1 MSTPDHNP
9 QTAGATPS
17 AHVTAPT
24 GGAFLVERQDAATVL
39 IPEAFDDDLKMFA
52 TTARTFVQ
60 REIVPDFAKL
70 EGLDYELSRE
80 KMAKAGELGLLAVEV
95 PEVYGGLGAGKAA
108 ASVVTEAVAASGS
121 FNVTFNAHVGIGT
134 LPLVY
139 FGTEEQKARYLPKL
153 ATGEWV
159 AAYCLTE
166 PGSGSDSLAA
176 KARADLDGDEWVLNG
191 TKMWISNAGF
201 ADLFTVFAQV
211 DGDKF
216 SCFLVEKG
224 APGLSLGAEE
234 HKMGIKGSSTRQ
246 VILENVRVPKGNLL
260 GEVGKGHRIAFGILN
275 IGRFKLA
282 VGAAGGAK
290 QLIGL
295 AQAYAKE
302 RQQFKAPIATFGL
315 IQEKIG
321 RMAADT
327 YALESAVYRLAGSM
341 DAATAGK
348 PDPTAQLAALND
360 YAVEY
365 SFIKVFG
372 SEILDYVVDEALQVY
387 GGYGFSA
394 DYPIE
399 LAYRNSR
406 INRIFEGTNEINRE
420 LTVDQLLKRAMRGE
434 LDLLGP
440 AQAAMLGRPVEKV
453 AAPEAQADA
462 ELALANLKLG
472 TLMVAG
478 MGAMAYMQGL
488 EREQELLARVADMVG
503 LAYLAEAALLR
514 AERLAGARG
523 GEVALLLARLYTFAA
538 VDRARDLGTEALR
551 RIPRGEETLPRF
563 HAYLAEH
570 GVDLVE
576 LRRQAAQAVYAAD
589 GYPLG

>member
-1 MSTPDHNP
+1 MADANSNP
-9 QTAGATPS
+9 Q
-17 AHVTAPT
+17 VVAPT
-24 GGAFLVERQDAATVL
+24 GGAFLIERQDANTVL

-52 TTARTFVQ
+52 QTARTFVQ
-60 REIVPDFAKL
+60 REILPDFAKL
-70 EGLDYELSRE
+70 EGLDYELSRA
-80 KMAKAGELGLLAVEV
+80 KMARAGELGLLGVEV
-95 PEVYGGLGAGKAA
+95 PEAYGGLGQGKAA
-108 ASVVTEAVAASGS
+108 SSVVTEAIAASGS
-121 FNVTFNAHVGIGT
+121 FNVTFNAHAGIGT

-139 FGTEEQKARYLPKL
+139 FGTEEQKAHYLPKL
-153 ATGEWV
+153 ASGEWV
-159 AAYCLTE
+159 AAYCLSE

-176 KARADLDGDEWVLNG
+176 KTRADLVGDEWVLNG

-224 APGLSLGAEE
+224 TAGLSFGAEE

-246 VILENVRVPKGNLL
+246 VILENVRVPRANLL
-260 GEVGKGHRIAFGILN
+260 GVVGKGHHIAFGILN
-275 IGRFKLA
+275 IGRYKLA
-282 VGAAGGAK
+282 VGASGGAK

-295 AQAYAKE
+295 SQAYAKE
-302 RQQFKAPIATFGL
+302 RIQFKAPIATFGL
-315 IQEKIG
+315 IKEKIG
-321 RMAADT
+321 RMASDT
-327 YALESAVYRLAGSM
+327 FALESAVYRLGGSM
-341 DAATAGK
+341 DAALRGK
-348 PDPTAQLAALND
+348 DDAVSQLAALND

-372 SEILDYVVDEALQVY
+372 SEILDYVVDEALQIY

-399 LAYRNSR
+399 LPYRNSR

-420 LTVDQLLKRAMRGE
+420 LTVDQLLKRAMRGD

-440 AQAAMLGRPVEKV
+440 AQEAMMGSPVTSV
-453 AAPEAQADA
+453 AATGVLADA

-488 EREQELLARVADMVG
+488 AREQELLARVADMVG
-503 LAYLAEAALLR
+503 LTYLAESGLLR
-514 AERLAGARG
+514 AERLAGAG
-523 GEVALLLARLYTFAA
+523 GGGAAAVMARLYAFAA

-551 RIPRGEETLPRF
+551 RIPRGNEAMPRF
-563 HAYLAEH
+563 QAYLKDH
-570 GVDLVE
+570 GVDLIE
-576 LRRQAAQAVYAAD
+576 LRRSAADAVYAAD
-589 GYPLG
+589 GYPLS

>member
-1 MSTPDHNP
+1 MADANSNP
-9 QTAGATPS
+9 Q
-17 AHVTAPT
+17 VVAPT
-24 GGAFLVERQDAATVL
+24 GGAFLIERQDANTVL

-52 TTARTFVQ
+52 QTARTFVQ
-60 REIVPDFAKL
+60 REILPDFAKL
-70 EGLDYELSRE
+70 EGLDYELSRA
-80 KMAKAGELGLLAVEV
+80 KMARAGELGLLGVEV
-95 PEVYGGLGAGKAA
+95 PEAYGGLGQGKAA
-108 ASVVTEAVAASGS
+108 SSVVTEAIAASGS
-121 FNVTFNAHVGIGT
+121 FNVTFNAHAGIGT

-139 FGTEEQKARYLPKL
+139 FGTEEQKAHYLPKL
-153 ATGEWV
+153 ASGEWV
-159 AAYCLTE
+159 AAYCLSE

-176 KARADLDGDEWVLNG
+176 KTRADLVGDEWVLNG

-224 APGLSLGAEE
+224 TAGLSFGAEE

-246 VILENVRVPKGNLL
+246 VILENVRVPRANLL
-260 GEVGKGHRIAFGILN
+260 GVIGKGHHIAFGILN
-275 IGRFKLA
+275 IGRYKLA
-282 VGAAGGAK
+282 VGASGGAK

-295 AQAYAKE
+295 SQAYAKE
-302 RQQFKAPIATFGL
+302 RIQFKAPIATFGL
-315 IQEKIG
+315 IKEKIG
-321 RMAADT
+321 RMASDT
-327 YALESAVYRLAGSM
+327 FALESAVYRLGGSM
-341 DAATAGK
+341 DAALRGK
-348 PDPTAQLAALND
+348 DDAVSQLAALND

-372 SEILDYVVDEALQVY
+372 SEILDYVVDEALQIY

-399 LAYRNSR
+399 LPYRNSR

-420 LTVDQLLKRAMRGE
+420 LTVDQLLKRAMRGD

-440 AQAAMLGRPVEKV
+440 AQEAMMGSPVTSV
-453 AAPEAQADA
+453 AATGVLSDA

-488 EREQELLARVADMVG
+488 AREQELLARVADMVG
-503 LAYLAEAALLR
+503 LTYLAESGLLR
-514 AERLAGARG
+514 AERLEGAGS
-523 GEVALLLARLYTFAA
+523 GEAAAVMARLYAFAA

-551 RIPRGEETLPRF
+551 RIPRGNEAMPRF
-563 HAYLAEH
+563 QAYLKDH
-570 GVDLVE
+570 GVDLIE
-576 LRRQAAQAVYAAD
+576 LRRSAADAVYAAD
-589 GYPLG
+589 GYPLS

>member
-1 MSTPDHNP
+1 
-9 QTAGATPS
+9 
-17 AHVTAPT
+17 
-24 GGAFLVERQDAATVL
+24 
-39 IPEAFDDDLKMFA
+39 
-52 TTARTFVQ
+52 
-60 REIVPDFAKL
+60 
-70 EGLDYELSRE
+70 
-80 KMAKAGELGLLAVEV
+80 
-95 PEVYGGLGAGKAA
+95 
-108 ASVVTEAVAASGS
+108 VVTEAIAASGS
-121 FNVTFNAHVGIGT
+121 FNVTFNAHAGIGT

-153 ATGEWV
+153 ASGEWV
-159 AAYCLTE
+159 AAYCLSE

-176 KARADLDGDEWVLNG
+176 KTRADPDGDEWVLNG

-224 APGLSLGAEE
+224 AEGLSLGAEE

-246 VILENVRVPKGNLL
+246 VILENVRVPRANLL
-260 GEVGKGHRIAFGILN
+260 GVVGKGHHIAFGILN
-275 IGRFKLA
+275 IGRYKLA

-295 AQAYAKE
+295 SQAYAKE
-302 RQQFKAPIATFGL
+302 RSQFKVPIATFGL
-315 IQEKIG
+315 IKEKIG
-321 RMAADT
+321 RMASDT
-327 YALESAVYRLAGSM
+327 FALESAVYRLGGSM
-341 DAATAGK
+341 DAALRGK
-348 PDPTAQLAALND
+348 GDATSQLAALND

-372 SEILDYVVDEALQVY
+372 SEILDYVVDEALQIY

-399 LAYRNSR
+399 LPYRNSR

-420 LTVDQLLKRAMRGE
+420 LTVDQLLKRAMRGD

-440 AQAAMLGRPVEKV
+440 AQEAMMGSPVTSV
-453 AAPEAQADA
+453 TATGVLADA

-488 EREQELLARVADMVG
+488 AREQELLARVADMVG
-503 LAYLAEAALLR
+503 LTYLAESGLLR
-514 AERLAGARG
+514 AERLQGTSG
-523 GEVALLLARLYTFAA
+523 GEAAAVLARLYAFAA

-551 RIPRGEETLPRF
+551 RIPRGNEAMPRF
-563 HAYLAEH
+563 QAYVKDH
-570 GVDLVE
+570 GVDLIE
-576 LRRQAAQAVYAAD
+576 LRRSAADAVYAAD
-589 GYPLG
+589 GYPLS

>member
-1 MSTPDHNP
+1 MTVEIADYAPHQADELVRLWRESFEHGVGVTDPHPLDE
-9 QTAGATPS
+9 QRAYFES
-17 AHVTAPT
+17 AVLPAHRVRVALRDGRLVGFMAANERSVGQLYVRVGET
-24 GGAFLVERQDAATVL
+24 GQ
-39 IPEAFDDDLKMFA
+39 
-52 TTARTFVQ
+52 
-60 REIVPDFAKL
+60 
-70 EGLDYELSRE
+70 
-80 KMAKAGELGLLAVEV
+80 
-95 PEVYGGLGAGKAA
+95 
-108 ASVVTEAVAASGS
+108 
-121 FNVTFNAHVGIGT
+121 GIG
-134 LPLVY
+134 
-139 FGTEEQKARYLPKL
+139 
-153 ATGEWV
+153 
-159 AAYCLTE
+159 AA
-166 PGSGSDSLAA
+166 
-176 KARADLDGDEWVLNG
+176 
-191 TKMWISNAGF
+191 
-201 ADLFTVFAQV
+201 
-211 DGDKF
+211 
-216 SCFLVEKG
+216 
-224 APGLSLGAEE
+224 
-234 HKMGIKGSSTRQ
+234 
-246 VILENVRVPKGNLL
+246 
-260 GEVGKGHRIAFGILN
+260 
-275 IGRFKLA
+275 
-282 VGAAGGAK
+282 
-290 QLIGL
+290 LIGL

-302 RQQFKAPIATFGL
+302 RRQFKVPIATFGL

-341 DAATAGK
+341 DAATDGK
-348 PDPTAQLAALND
+348 HDPAAQLAALND

-372 SEILDYVVDEALQVY
+372 SEILDYVVDEALQIY

-440 AQAAMLGRPVEKV
+440 AQAAMLGRPVETV
-453 AAPEAQADA
+453 TAPAAQADA

-503 LAYLAEAALLR
+503 LCYMAESALLR
-514 AERLAGARG
+514 SERLQGARG
-523 GEVALLLARLYTFAA
+523 GEVALLLARLYAFAA

-551 RIPRGEETLPRF
+551 RIPRGKEALPRF
-563 HAYLAEH
+563 QAYLAER

-576 LRRQAAQAVYAAD
+576 LRRQAAEAVYAAD